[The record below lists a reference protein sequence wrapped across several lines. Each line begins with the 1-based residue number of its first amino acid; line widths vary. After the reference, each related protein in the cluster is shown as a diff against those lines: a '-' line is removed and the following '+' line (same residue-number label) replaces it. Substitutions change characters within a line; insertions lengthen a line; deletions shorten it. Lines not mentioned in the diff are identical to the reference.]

1 MAEEKQEERKE
12 EEIGK
17 ITHYYNKIN
26 VGIVEITDG
35 ELKAGDT
42 VHIKGHSEDFDQK
55 VESIQIEHNRVEEA
69 KKGDVIGLKV
79 DQKVHEGD
87 VVYKV
92 LE

>member
-1 MAEEKQEERKE
+1 MAEEKIKERKE

-17 ITHYYNKIN
+17 ITHYYNKIG
-26 VGIVEITDG
+26 VGIIELTNG
-35 ELKAGDT
+35 ELKVGDT
-42 VHIKGHSEDFDQK
+42 VHVKGHSEDFDQK
-55 VESIQIEHNRVEEA
+55 IDSMEIEHKEVQEA

>member
-1 MAEEKQEERKE
+1 VSEKKQEERKE

-17 ITHYYNKIN
+17 ITHYYNKIK
-26 VGIVEITDG
+26 VGIIEITKG
-35 ELKAGDT
+35 GLKVGDT
-42 VHIKGHSEDFDQK
+42 IHIKGHSEDFDQK
-55 VESIQIEHNRVEEA
+55 VDSMQVEHDQIQEA

-79 DQKVHEGD
+79 DEKVHEGD